1 MCPGDQHDLG
11 NRPTQA
17 QVLQQDH
24 DHYDHDDV
32 ALVWCTPPPDR
43 PSKPG
48 THVHHHLPPDDG
60 GQCHSS
66 PKEVYHLGILR
77 ARSSNMSAVLAQIA
91 DMLVTA
97 KDSKKFHG
105 TDPSVLFFANT
116 FGFML

>member
-1 MCPGDQHDLG
+1 M
-11 NRPTQA
+11 TWA
-17 QVLQQDH
+17 IVLH
-24 DHYDHDDV
+24 KPRFSSRYT
-32 ALVWCTPPPDR
+32 CPPP
-43 PSKPG
+43 P
-48 THVHHHLPPDDG
+48 PPDDG